1 MTYWYTY
8 RVQKSLW
15 FWYFSSLSIHKCMYD
30 LFWRLSSRRN
40 NVVHFSRFQFRIEET
55 KLAAP
60 CRCSGAARGQRL
72 IFWCARWKGETDMC
86 TVTRMCGRTVA
97 LAERWPCLIAVRSR
111 TSALTLIAECHTLCE
126 LHERNDC
133 PPHLISVINFTFV
146 RSPFQ
151 CNLVLCVAT
160 YIHYSLSPG
169 NLLHLFDLRC
179 WQDDD
184 SAVSDEMERDYASYK
199 SSFALI
205 VY

>member
-1 MTYWYTY
+1 MPVRT
-8 RVQKSLW
+8 RIVKK
-15 FWYFSSLSIHKCMYD
+15 KCRM
-30 LFWRLSSRRN
+30 
-40 NVVHFSRFQFRIEET
+40 
-55 KLAAP
+55 
-60 CRCSGAARGQRL
+60 RCSFAIIANYGDKTGRPGGCGGGGGQRL
-72 IFWCARWKGETDMC
+72 IFWCAWWKGE

-97 LAERWPCLIAVRSR
+97 LAERWHCLIAVRSR

-126 LHERNDC
+126 LHERNNC

-169 NLLHLFDLRC
+169 NLLHLFDLR
-179 WQDDD
+179 WEDDD
-184 SAVSDEMERDYASYK
+184 SAVFDEMKRDYASSK

-205 VY
+205 DNYAYLFSYYVIFNTTLRFFNHSGFFMLIFQTR

>member
-1 MTYWYTY
+1 MNKEQHSVTVHCIINGSIKY
-8 RVQKSLW
+8 RLRKWHIGTLIEFRSLYGFGIFPRW
-15 FWYFSSLSIHKCMYD
+15 AFISLVYVRPVWTFIVKKKE
-30 LFWRLSSRRN
+30 
-40 NVVHFSRFQFRIEET
+40 RIEET

-160 YIHYSLSPG
+160 YIHYSLSG
-169 NLLHLFDLRC
+169 
-179 WQDDD
+179 
-184 SAVSDEMERDYASYK
+184 
-199 SSFALI
+199 
-205 VY
+205 